1 MLMTEEETY
10 NFHYETFCQDD
21 YYDYYDYYDEEVR
34 AMESE
39 DDREPKM
46 LMTEKETDNFHYE
59 TFCQQ
64 DYYVQSKLF
73 KSSHKLEFERKI
85 AQEIINVVHK
95 LQLPLKLDELTRGEG
110 DCFPLAVLQQCQR
123 AEIFSYIRPS
133 IKRFVS
139 GEDGHSVLRR
149 EVTKFIKKSKTQR
162 IAEFRANFE
171 ETDGASNKESWDEYW
186 ERMETNK
193 TWVDF
198 WFIQATAWY
207 LQLDIWIITTSS
219 TNRSPY
225 IEISGDLENGGIPFD
240 RPIVILGTKSNCH
253 YQSLLLDD
261 MLSHQHFMDQEKSDV
276 QMNKDGK
283 KFNGMADPASFLN
296 RRSEKGSKICNDS
309 MQLDL
314 PTQGKRA
321 NNKLLK

>member
-1 MLMTEEETY
+1 MNGLGKSMLKFGANLE
-10 NFHYETFCQDD
+10 
-21 YYDYYDYYDEEVR
+21 
-34 AMESE
+34 ME
-39 DDREPKM
+39 R
-46 LMTEKETDNFHYE
+46 
-59 TFCQQ
+59 
-64 DYYVQSKLF
+64 
-73 KSSHKLEFERKI
+73 RI
-85 AQEIINVVHK
+85 AQEIMDVVRK